1 MRELTCRMRKGPRV
15 GRLTV
20 EFMSAA
26 AGGSSAAKSTA
37 KRPKLS
43 LSRKRP
49 LGTNTQTPV
58 QPPQPPPPPN
68 PPQEVPQIQI
78 APPPVIDRCKW
89 CGENLGDQD
98 AESKAAHRA
107 NCEGL
112 AARIAAEQAH
122 ILEAAPVTPAAA
134 ATAPQIE
141 CTTEE
146 PPPQSAPR
154 TPPAEPP
161 PPPKDADVLHE
172 SADPTPLPP
181 PPPAAAAS
189 TSSTSSLWRLAAS
202 CGPSD
207 YTSGGSFPSFVPVP
221 TTSDTTAEGLTCAA
235 CTHHIRIDLGVHY
248 DHRRE
253 PLCASCAS
261 IVGLLNPISRSKG
274 GDGMQEAHAVARAEA
289 ERAAEAAKAEEA
301 AFEEEEWSGD
311 LEAATRHIER
321 RLRGGGA
328 DDEDDDEEEER
339 DALRGMVESGEWSVQ
354 EIGARGVLAAYE
366 EAETLVREEEEDDD
380 DEEEEEGGG
389 VARTVFDALV
399 RRWEA
404 PIPMRLLR
412 ALQEGMAD
420 DPEGSVDPRGDALL
434 ERIRKLRE
442 DGAERFKAL
451 GLRLGSDLHDD
462 E

>member
-1 MRELTCRMRKGPRV
+1 M
-15 GRLTV
+15 
-20 EFMSAA
+20 
-26 AGGSSAAKSTA
+26 
-37 KRPKLS
+37 
-43 LSRKRP
+43 
-49 LGTNTQTPV
+49 
-58 QPPQPPPPPN
+58 
-68 PPQEVPQIQI
+68 
-78 APPPVIDRCKW
+78 
-89 CGENLGDQD
+89 
-98 AESKAAHRA
+98 KAAHRA
-107 NCEGL
+107 NCEEL

-172 SADPTPLPP
+172 SADPTPLP

-274 GDGMQEAHAVARAEA
+274 GDGMQEAQVLARAEA
-289 ERAAEAAKAEEA
+289 ERA
-301 AFEEEEWSGD
+301 
-311 LEAATRHIER
+311 LRLQRRR
-321 RLRGGGA
+321 RLHSRRRNGQVTWRRRHGTLSGG
-328 DDEDDDEEEER
+328 
-339 DALRGMVESGEWSVQ
+339 
-354 EIGARGVLAAYE
+354 
-366 EAETLVREEEEDDD
+366 
-380 DEEEEEGGG
+380 
-389 VARTVFDALV
+389 
-399 RRWEA
+399 
-404 PIPMRLLR
+404 
-412 ALQEGMAD
+412 
-420 DPEGSVDPRGDALL
+420 
-434 ERIRKLRE
+434 
-442 DGAERFKAL
+442 
-451 GLRLGSDLHDD
+451 
-462 E
+462 